1 MLNNAI
7 DNNKQKELNT
17 SDNGLID
24 LGCFG
29 DSENGPAISSL
40 EGSNPVTDVHWT
52 AREDPVAVCKLAAES
67 KS

>member
-1 MLNNAI
+1 MI
-7 DNNKQKELNT
+7 DSDRLKELKP

-40 EGSNPVTDVHWT
+40 EGGNPVTDVHWT

-67 KS
+67 KSK